1 MAAVTIWDDILV
13 ERERQRRLWS
23 GAHAFGIG
31 DCSSDAVP
39 ASVKVAVLLEEV
51 GEVARALLEQDEAHM
66 RTELVQ
72 VAAVAVAM
80 IEWLDCQQVD

>member
-1 MAAVTIWDDILV
+1 MTIWDDIAA

-23 GAHAFGIG
+23 GAHAFGVG
-31 DCSSDAVP
+31 DCSSDGVP
-39 ASVKVAVLLEEV
+39 ASVKVAVLMEEV
-51 GEVARALLEQDEAHM
+51 GEVARALLEQDEAQM

-80 IEWLDCQQVD
+80 LEWLDSPQVD